1 MQISWY
7 KNLIQTKIEMALS
20 VDMSAKDQLSIVYA
34 KKVIRRI
41 LVYVLVNVIKSV
53 SLMNI

>member
-34 KKVIRRI
+34 KKIIRRI
-41 LVYVLVNVIKSV
+41 LVYMLVNVIKSV

>member
-34 KKVIRRI
+34 KKIIRRI

>member
-7 KNLIQTKIEMALS
+7 KNLIQTKIEIALS

-53 SLMNI
+53 SLINI